1 MSANI
6 HFISAGAGS
15 GKTFRL
21 TAELRDRLARG
32 RVEPAGVIATTFTR
46 LAASELQERVR
57 RALIEA
63 GEHGTALRMEQA
75 LIGTVNGVC
84 GELLRRFAFE
94 AGMPPEQQVIDE
106 AQGNVLF
113 YQAMEQALAGDR
125 PRLRKMNALSH
136 RLQIVDQRSGQQLW
150 RQEVKKVVDAARANN
165 QSANTIRDLGGA
177 SAAALLAHFP
187 AATAQD
193 PGAELLA
200 EVNRALALL
209 DTSHDSTQATADYV
223 SRLQQAQAA
232 LIKRNLTWPEWIG
245 LAKGRTGAKSRAVAE
260 PVSAVAA
267 RFEQHPQLHADLREF
282 CGEVFAIAAA
292 SLETYQQLKNRK
304 GLIDFVDQE
313 QRLFQLLD
321 HPEVAPVLR
330 EELQLLL
337 VDEFQDTSPIQLAL
351 FLKLS
356 ALADHVIW
364 VGDIKQSI
372 YGFRGADPALMDA
385 VVARIDEQGATPEVL
400 PQSWRS
406 TPDLVAYCNALFAPA
421 FADTLPPERVTL
433 QPARPTV
440 EAAPEPAVEC
450 WHLEGRN
457 KPERAAAL
465 AAGVQALLARGRQVC
480 DKDSRQLRPVR
491 CRDIAILCRTH
502 SNLAAV
508 AAALATA
515 RLPIRYQ
522 RPGLLAT
529 PEGCLA
535 MACLRRLIDPTDT
548 LAAAEIVS
556 LTECSNP
563 EQWLGERL
571 AWLADPEA
579 QPRHWREDRASG
591 PLAALAA
598 ARARLRFLTPVETLR
613 LALDAGAVAQAVH
626 RWGPTIQRSQHR
638 HNNLAALLAH
648 AEDYLEQCRAQREPA
663 TATGLVLWLQA
674 LADAEEDTQA
684 SGGDEDAIQLV
695 THHGAK
701 GLEWPLVIAMDLAS
715 ALKPRLWGLTVQ
727 PTREPVSLD
736 NPLAGRSLRYWPAFF
751 GNNSTGVAVLE
762 TVDASAEGQ
771 AALAQEIQEAKRLLY
786 VSLTRP
792 RDALILTREGRNSG
806 GPWMDTLDADWMLP
820 TGEQL
825 SLPDGSTIP
834 ARFLALAADNRLPPQ
849 PAYQP
854 EWPETPAPEPVLL
867 PRRQNPSACPPLA
880 EAAIGDVITLGERL
894 PLDGDFDPSTLGS
907 ALHAVIACRLL
918 GHADSARILADYGVA
933 EVISASVA
941 DQCCER
947 LLRAVGERFQP
958 TALYPEHPVCFVN
971 NDGQIVDGWIDLLL
985 ETAAGYVIIDHK
997 ASPRARGDWQEVA
1010 LGYSGQ
1016 LQAYAEA
1023 VTRASGKPVLG
1034 TWIHFGVTG
1043 GLVEVRLQALR
1054 ENSA

>member
-1 MSANI
+1 MSTNI

-32 RVEPAGVIATTFTR
+32 QVEPAGVIATTFTR

-63 GEHGTALRMEQA
+63 GEHATAVRMEQA

-113 YQAMEQALAGDR
+113 YQAMEQALADDR
-125 PRLRKMNALSH
+125 PRLRKVNALSH
-136 RLQIVDQRSGQQLW
+136 RLQIVDQRSRQQLW

-165 QSANTIRDLGGA
+165 QSAADIRDLGSA
-177 SAAALLAHFP
+177 SASALLAHFP
-187 AATAQD
+187 TATARD
-193 PGAELLA
+193 LNAELLA
-200 EVNRALALL
+200 AVNHALSAL
-209 DTSHDSTQATADYV
+209 DTDHDSTQATADYL

-232 LIKRNLTWPEWIG
+232 LIKRTLTWPEWIG
-245 LAKGRTGAKSRAVAE
+245 LAKGKTGAKSRAIAE
-260 PVSAVAA
+260 AVSAVAA
-267 RFEQHPQLHADLREF
+267 RFEQHPQLHADLRDF

-292 SLETYQQLKNRK
+292 SLDTYQQLKNRR

-313 QRLFQLLD
+313 QRLYQLLD
-321 HPEVAPVLR
+321 HPEVASVLR

-356 ALADHVIW
+356 ALADDVIW

-385 VVARIDEQGATPEVL
+385 VVARLGERGSVPEVL
-400 PQSWRS
+400 PRSWRS
-406 TPDLVAYCNALFAPA
+406 SAALVTYSNALFAPA
-421 FADTLPPERVTL
+421 FADTLPAERVTL
-433 QPARPTV
+433 RPARPASETPPG
-440 EAAPEPAVEC
+440 AAVEC
-450 WHLEGRN
+450 WQLEGRN

-465 AAGVQALLARGRQVC
+465 AAGVQALLQSGRLVC
-480 DKDSRQLRPVR
+480 DKDSRQLRAIR
-491 CRDIAILCRTH
+491 CRDIAILCRSH
-502 SNLAAV
+502 SNLAAM

-535 MACLRRLIDPTDT
+535 MACLRRLIDPADT
-548 LAAAEIVS
+548 LASAEIIS

-563 EQWLGERL
+563 EQWLSERL
-571 AWLADPEA
+571 AWLADPA
-579 QPRHWREDRASG
+579 AMPQRWREDRADG

-613 LALDAGAVAQAVH
+613 LALDAGEVAQSVS
-626 RWGPTIQRSQHR
+626 RWGPTGQRSQHR
-638 HNNLAALLAH
+638 RNNLAALLAH
-648 AEDYLEQCRAQREPA
+648 AADYLEQCRAQREPA

-715 ALKPRLWGLTVQ
+715 ALKPRLWGLTVL
-727 PTREPVSLD
+727 PSPEPVSLD
-736 NPLAGRSLRYWPAFF
+736 NPLARRSLRYWPAFF
-751 GNNSTGVAVLE
+751 GNNSTGIPVLD
-762 TVDASAEGQ
+762 TIDASAEGRGRNGAGNPGSKAPAVCEPDPATGCPDPDPGGQ
-771 AALAQEIQEAKRLLY
+771 EQRRAVDGHPRCGVDAAHRRPAGIARRQPYPDTLPGPRSGLSTAAAGSVPARMARHP
-786 VSLTRP
+786 RP
-792 RDALILTREGRNSG
+792 RA
-806 GPWMDTLDADWMLP
+806 GP
-820 TGEQL
+820 
-825 SLPDGSTIP
+825 
-834 ARFLALAADNRLPPQ
+834 AA
-849 PAYQP
+849 
-854 EWPETPAPEPVLL
+854 PAPEPLRL
-867 PRRQNPSACPPLA
+867 PATRGSQHRRRHHAGRALAAGGRFRSGHPRFRPARSDRRSAAGPRRQRPHPRRLRGG
-880 EAAIGDVITLGERL
+880 GDTLRGGRR
-894 PLDGDFDPSTLGS
+894 P
-907 ALHAVIACRLL
+907 V
-918 GHADSARILADYGVA
+918 
-933 EVISASVA
+933 
-941 DQCCER
+941 
-947 LLRAVGERFQP
+947 LRAPARCRGATLSADRP
-958 TALYPEHPVCFVN
+958 L
-971 NDGQIVDGWIDLLL
+971 
-985 ETAAGYVIIDHK
+985 
-997 ASPRARGDWQEVA
+997 SRAPG
-1010 LGYSGQ
+1010 
-1016 LQAYAEA
+1016 
-1023 VTRASGKPVLG
+1023 VLPQQ
-1034 TWIHFGVTG
+1034 
-1043 GLVEVRLQALR
+1043 R
-1054 ENSA
+1054 

>member
-6 HFISAGAGS
+6 RFISAGAGS

-21 TAELRDRLARG
+21 TAELRERLAEG

-57 RALIEA
+57 RALLETGA
-63 GEHGTALRMEQA
+63 HSTAMRMEQA

-113 YQAMEQALAGDR
+113 YQAMELALADDR

-136 RLQIVDQRSGQQLW
+136 RLQIVDQRSRQQLW
-150 RQEVKKVVDAARANN
+150 RQEVKKIADAARANN
-165 QSANTIRDLGGA
+165 QSAGDIRDLGDA
-177 SAAALLAHFP
+177 SASALLAHFP
-187 AATAQD
+187 AATRRD
-193 PGAELLA
+193 LGGELLA
-200 EVNRALALL
+200 AVNHALSLL
-209 DTSHDSTQATADYV
+209 DTGLDSTRATADYL

-232 LIKRNLTWPEWIG
+232 LIKRSLTWPEWIG
-245 LAKGRTGAKSRAVAE
+245 LAKGKTGAKSRAIAE

-267 RFEQHPQLHADLREF
+267 CFEQHPQLQADLAEF
-282 CGEVFAIAAA
+282 CREVFQIAAA
-292 SLETYQQLKNRK
+292 SLDTYQQLKTRK

-313 QRLFQLLD
+313 QRLYQLLD
-321 HPEVAPVLR
+321 HPEVAAVLR

-356 ALADHVIW
+356 ALADEVIW

-385 VVARIDEQGATPEVL
+385 VVARLSEQGCLPEVL
-400 PQSWRS
+400 PRSWRS
-406 TPDLVAYCNALFAPA
+406 TPELVAYSNALFAPA
-421 FADTLPPERVTL
+421 FADTLPAERVTL
-433 QPARPTV
+433 SPARPAQETP
-440 EAAPEPAVEC
+440 PEPAVEC
-450 WHLEGRN
+450 WQLEGRTRDD
-457 KPERAAAL
+457 RAAAL
-465 AAGVQALLARGRQVC
+465 AAGVQGLLDSRRQVC
-480 DKDSRQLRPVR
+480 DPDSRQLRAIQY
-491 CRDIAILCRTH
+491 RDIAILCRTH
-502 SNLAAV
+502 SNLAAL
-508 AAALATA
+508 ASALASA

-522 RPGLLAT
+522 RHGLLAT

-535 MACLRRLIDPTDT
+535 MACLRRLIDPADT
-548 LAAAEIVS
+548 LASAEIIS
-556 LTECSNP
+556 LTECNNP

-571 AWLADPEA
+571 AWLAEPEA
-579 QPRHWREDRASG
+579 APHRWRENREDG

-598 ARARLRFLTPVETLR
+598 ARERLRFLTPVETLR
-613 LALDAGAVAQAVH
+613 LALDTGAVAQTAS
-626 RWGPTIQRSQHR
+626 RWGPTHQRSQHR
-638 HNNLAALLAH
+638 LNNLAALLGH

-674 LADAEEDTQA
+674 LADAGEDSQA

-715 ALKPRLWGLTVQ
+715 ELKPRLWGLTVLPSPQ
-727 PTREPVSLD
+727 AVSLD
-736 NPLAGRSLRYWPAFF
+736 APLADRSLRYWPAFF
-751 GNNSTGVAVLE
+751 GNNSTGIE
-762 TVDASAEGQ
+762 TLDTIAASPEGQ
-771 AALAQEIQEAKRLLY
+771 AALAREIQEARRLLY

-792 RDALILTREGRNSG
+792 RDALVLTREGRTIG
-806 GPWMDTLDADWMLP
+806 GPWMDTLNADWMLP

-825 SLPDGSTIP
+825 ILPDGNTIP
-834 ARFLALAADNRLPPQ
+834 TRCQLLAADNRLPPP

-854 EWPETPAPEPVLL
+854 QWPATPAPATDLL
-867 PRRQNPSACPPLA
+867 PLRQSPSAFAPLA
-880 EAAIGDVITLGERL
+880 EATIGEVVMLGERL
-894 PLDGDFDPSTLGS
+894 AITGDFDPATLGS

-918 GHADSARILADYGVA
+918 GHADTPRILADYGVTETLPCAAA
-933 EVISASVA
+933 E
-941 DQCCER
+941 QCCDR
-947 LLRAVGERFQP
+947 LLAAINARFRP
-958 TALYPEHPVCFVN
+958 TALYPEHPVRFRN
-971 NDGQIVDGWIDLLL
+971 RRGQIVDGWIDLLL
-985 ETAAGYVIIDHK
+985 ATEDGYVVIDHK
-997 ASPRARGDWQEVA
+997 ASPRARSDWQQVA

-1016 LQAYAEA
+1016 LQAYAEG

-1034 TWIHFGVTG
+1034 TWIHFGVSG
-1043 GLVEVRLQALR
+1043 GLVEICWP
-1054 ENSA
+1054 

>member
-1 MSANI
+1 MSARI

-21 TAELRDRLARG
+21 TGELRDRLAAG
-32 RVEPAGVIATTFTR
+32 QVQPAGVIATTFTR
-46 LAASELQERVR
+46 LAAGELQERVR

-113 YQAMEQALAGDR
+113 YQAMEQALAGAR

-136 RLQIVDQRSGQQLW
+136 RLQIVDQRSRQQLW
-150 RQEVKKVVDAARANN
+150 RQEVKKIVDAARANN
-165 QSANTIRDLGGA
+165 QSAADIRDLGSA

-187 AATAQD
+187 TATARD
-193 PGAELLA
+193 LNAELLA
-200 EVNRALALL
+200 AVNHALFEL
-209 DTSHDSTQATADYV
+209 DTDHDRTQATADYL

-232 LIKRNLTWPEWIG
+232 LIKRTLTWPEWIG
-245 LAKGRTGAKSRAVAE
+245 LAKGKTGAKSRAIAE

-267 RFEQHPQLHADLREF
+267 QFEQHPQLQADLRDF
-282 CGEVFAIAAA
+282 CSEVFAIAAA
-292 SLETYQQLKNRK
+292 SLDTYQQLKNRK

-313 QRLFQLLD
+313 QCLYQLLD
-321 HPEVAPVLR
+321 HPEVAAVLR

-356 ALADHVIW
+356 TLADDVIW

-385 VVARIDEQGATPEVL
+385 VVARIGEQGSAPEVL

-406 TPDLVAYCNALFAPA
+406 TPALVAYSNALFAPA
-421 FADTLPPERVTL
+421 FADTLTAERVTL
-433 QPARPTV
+433 QPARP
-440 EAAPEPAVEC
+440 AAEVPPGPAVEC

-465 AAGVQALLARGRQVC
+465 AAGVQALLASGRQVC
-480 DKDSRQLRPVR
+480 DKDSRQLRAIR

-502 SNLAAV
+502 SNLAAI

-515 RLPIRYQ
+515 RLPLRYQ

-535 MACLRRLIDPTDT
+535 MACLRRLIDPADT
-548 LAAAEIVS
+548 LASAEIIS

-563 EQWLGERL
+563 EHWLSERL

-579 QPRHWREDRASG
+579 MPHRWREDGTTG
-591 PLAALAA
+591 PLSALAE
-598 ARARLRFLTPVETLR
+598 ARARVRFLTPVETLR
-613 LALDAGAVAQAVH
+613 LALDAGEVAQSVH
-626 RWGPTIQRSQHR
+626 RWGPTSQRSQHR
-638 HNNLAALLAH
+638 LNNLAALLAH

-663 TATGLVLWLQA
+663 TASGLVLWLQA

-684 SGGDEDAIQLV
+684 NGGDEDAIQLV

-715 ALKPRLWGLTVQ
+715 ELKPRLWGLTVLPSVQ
-727 PTREPVSLD
+727 PVSLD
-736 NPLAGRSLRYWPAFF
+736 DPLAGRSLRYWPAFF
-751 GNNSTGVAVLE
+751 GNNSTGIAVLD
-762 TVDASAEGQ
+762 TIDASPEGQ
-771 AALAQEIQEAKRLLY
+771 AALAREIQEAKRLLY

-792 RDALILTREGRNSG
+792 RDALILTREGKSSG
-806 GPWMDTLDADWMLP
+806 GPWMDTLGAEWMLP
-820 TGEQL
+820 TCEEL
-825 SLPDGSTIP
+825 PLPDGPTIA
-834 ARFLALAADNRLPPQ
+834 ARFLALAADNHLPLQSP
-849 PAYQP
+849 YQP
-854 EWPETPAPEPVLL
+854 EWPDTPAPEPTLL
-867 PRRQNPSACPPLA
+867 PLRQSPSAFPPLA
-880 EAAIGDVITLGERL
+880 DARIGEEITLGERL
-894 PLDGDFDPSTLGS
+894 PLERNFDPATLGS

-918 GHADSARILADYGVA
+918 GHADSARILAEHGV
-933 EVISASVA
+933 EEIISSAAA
-941 DQCCER
+941 DQCSDR
-947 LLRAVGERFQP
+947 LLAAVAKRFQP
-958 TALYPEHPVCFVN
+958 TALYPEHPVRFIN
-971 NDGQIVDGWIDLLL
+971 SDGQIVDGWIDLLL
-985 ETAAGYVIIDHK
+985 ETPEGYIIIDHK

-1016 LQAYAEA
+1016 LRAYAEG
-1023 VTRASGKPVLG
+1023 VTRASGRPVLA

-1043 GLVEVRLQALR
+1043 GLVEVCLP
-1054 ENSA
+1054 

>member
-1 MSANI
+1 MSTNI

-21 TAELRDRLARG
+21 TTELRDRLARG

-63 GEHGTALRMEQA
+63 GEHATAVRMEQA

-113 YQAMEQALAGDR
+113 YQAMEQALADDR

-136 RLQIVDQRSGQQLW
+136 RLQIVDQRSRQQLW
-150 RQEVKKVVDAARANN
+150 RQEVKKIVDAARANN
-165 QSANTIRDLGGA
+165 QSAADIRDLGSA
-177 SAAALLAHFP
+177 SASALLAHFP
-187 AATAQD
+187 TATALD
-193 PGAELLA
+193 LNAELLA
-200 EVNRALALL
+200 AVNHALSAL
-209 DTSHDSTQATADYV
+209 DTDHDSTQATADYQ

-232 LIKRNLTWPEWIG
+232 LIKRTLTWPEWIG
-245 LAKGRTGAKSRAVAE
+245 LAKGKTGAKSRAIAE

-267 RFEQHPQLHADLREF
+267 RFEQHPQLHADLGDF
-282 CGEVFAIAAA
+282 CDDVFAIAAA
-292 SLETYQQLKNRK
+292 SLDTYQQLKNRR

-313 QRLFQLLD
+313 QRLYQLLD
-321 HPEVAPVLR
+321 HPEVASVLR

-356 ALADHVIW
+356 ALADDVIW

-385 VVARIDEQGATPEVL
+385 VVARLGERGSVPEVL
-400 PQSWRS
+400 PRSWRS
-406 TPDLVAYCNALFAPA
+406 SAALVAYSNALFAPA
-421 FADTLPPERVTL
+421 FADTLPVERVTL
-433 QPARPTV
+433 RPARPASET
-440 EAAPEPAVEC
+440 PPGPAVEC
-450 WHLEGRN
+450 WQLEGRN

-465 AAGVQALLARGRQVC
+465 AAGVQALLQSGRLVC
-480 DKDSRQLRPVR
+480 DKDSRQLRTIR
-491 CRDIAILCRTH
+491 CRDIAILCRSH
-502 SNLAAV
+502 SNLAAM

-535 MACLRRLIDPTDT
+535 MACLRRLIDPADT
-548 LAAAEIVS
+548 LASAEIIS
-556 LTECSNP
+556 LTECRNP
-563 EQWLGERL
+563 EQWLSERL
-571 AWLADPEA
+571 AWLADPA
-579 QPRHWREDRASG
+579 AMPQRWREDRADG

-613 LALDAGAVAQAVH
+613 LALDAGEVAQSIN
-626 RWGPTIQRSQHR
+626 RWGPTGQRSQHR
-638 HNNLAALLAH
+638 RNNLAALLAH
-648 AEDYLEQCRAQREPA
+648 AGDYLEQCRAQREPA
-663 TATGLVLWLQA
+663 TVTGLVLWLQA

-715 ALKPRLWGLTVQ
+715 PLKPRLWGLTVL
-727 PTREPVSLD
+727 PSPEPVSLD
-736 NPLAGRSLRYWPAFF
+736 NPLAGRSLHYWPAFF
-751 GNNSTGVAVLE
+751 GNNSTGIPVLD
-762 TVDASAEGQ
+762 TIDASAEGR
-771 AALAQEIQEAKRLLY
+771 AAMAQEIQEAKRLLY

-792 RDALILTREGRNSG
+792 RDALILTREGKSSG
-806 GPWMDTLDADWMLP
+806 GPWMDTLNAEWMLP
-820 TGEQL
+820 TAAQL
-825 SLPDGSTIP
+825 SLPDGSSIP
-834 ARFLALAADNRLPPQ
+834 THFQALAADYRLPPQ
-849 PAYQP
+849 APYHP
-854 EWPETPAPEPVLL
+854 EWPDTPAPEPSLL
-867 PRRQNPSACPPLA
+867 PRRQSPSAFPPCA
-880 EAAIGDVITLGERL
+880 EASIGDVITLGERL
-894 PLDGDFDPSTLGS
+894 QLEGDFDPATLGS

-918 GHADSARILADYGVA
+918 GHADSARILADHGVA
-933 EVISASVA
+933 AILPGAAA

-947 LLRAVGERFQP
+947 LLAAVAQHFQP
-958 TALYPEHPVCFVN
+958 TALYPEHPVCYVN
-971 NDGQIVDGWIDLLL
+971 NDDQIVDGWIDLLL
-985 ETAAGYVIIDHK
+985 ETVAGYVIIDHK
-997 ASPRARGDWQEVA
+997 ASPRGRDDWRQVA
-1010 LGYSGQ
+1010 LGHSGQ
-1016 LQAYAEA
+1016 LQAYAEG

-1034 TWIHFGVTG
+1034 TWIHFAVTG
-1043 GLVEVRLQALR
+1043 GLVEVRLP
-1054 ENSA
+1054 

>member
-1 MSANI
+1 MSTTI

-63 GEHGTALRMEQA
+63 GEHATAVRMEQA

-84 GELLRRFAFE
+84 GELLRRFAFA

-113 YQAMEQALAGDR
+113 YQAMEQALADDR
-125 PRLRKMNALSH
+125 PRLRKVNALSH
-136 RLQIVDQRSGQQLW
+136 RLQIVDQRSRQQLW
-150 RQEVKKVVDAARANN
+150 RQEVKKIVDAARANN
-165 QSANTIRDLGGA
+165 QSAADIRDLGSA
-177 SAAALLAHFP
+177 SASALLAHFP
-187 AATAQD
+187 TATARD
-193 PGAELLA
+193 LNAELLA
-200 EVNRALALL
+200 AVNHALSEL
-209 DTSHDSTQATADYV
+209 DTDHDSTQATADYQ

-232 LIKRNLTWPEWIG
+232 LIKRTLTWPEWIG
-245 LAKGRTGAKSRAVAE
+245 LAKGKTGAKSRAIAE

-267 RFEQHPQLHADLREF
+267 RFEQHPQLHADLRDF

-292 SLETYQQLKNRK
+292 SLDTYQQLKNRR

-313 QRLFQLLD
+313 QRLYQLLD
-321 HPEVAPVLR
+321 HPEVASVLR

-356 ALADHVIW
+356 ALADDVIW

-385 VVARIDEQGATPEVL
+385 VVARLGEQGSVPEVL
-400 PQSWRS
+400 PRSWRS
-406 TPDLVAYCNALFAPA
+406 SAALVAYSNALFAPA
-421 FADTLPPERVTL
+421 FADTLPAERVTL
-433 QPARPTV
+433 HPARPESETPP
-440 EAAPEPAVEC
+440 APAVEC
-450 WHLEGRN
+450 WQLEGRN

-465 AAGVQALLARGRQVC
+465 AAGVQALLQSGRLVC
-480 DKDSRQLRPVR
+480 DQDSRQLRAIR
-491 CRDIAILCRTH
+491 CRDIAILCRSH
-502 SNLAAV
+502 SNLAAM

-535 MACLRRLIDPTDT
+535 MACLRRLIDPADT
-548 LAAAEIVS
+548 LASAEIIS

-563 EQWLGERL
+563 EQWLSERL
-571 AWLADPEA
+571 AWLADPA
-579 QPRHWREDRASG
+579 AMPQRWREDRADG

-613 LALDAGAVAQAVH
+613 LALDAGEVAQSVN
-626 RWGPTIQRSQHR
+626 RWGPTGQRSQHR
-638 HNNLAALLAH
+638 RNNLAALLAH
-648 AEDYLEQCRAQREPA
+648 AGDYLEQCRAQREPA

-715 ALKPRLWGLTVQ
+715 ALKPRLWGLTVL
-727 PTREPVSLD
+727 PSPEPVSLD

-751 GNNSTGVAVLE
+751 GNNSTGIPVLD
-762 TVDASAEGQ
+762 TIDASAEGG
-771 AALAQEIQEAKRLLY
+771 AAMAQEIQEAKRLLY

-792 RDALILTREGRNSG
+792 RDALILTREGKSSG
-806 GPWMDTLDADWMLP
+806 GPWMDTLDAAWMLP
-820 TGEQL
+820 TGDQL
-825 SLPDGSTIP
+825 SLPDGSSIP
-834 ARFLALAADNRLPPQ
+834 THFQALAADYRLPPQ
-849 PAYQP
+849 APYQP
-854 EWPETPAPEPVLL
+854 EWPDTPAPQPTLL
-867 PRRQNPSACPPLA
+867 PRRQSPSAFPPRA
-880 EAAIGDVITLGERL
+880 EATIGDVITLGERL
-894 PLDGDFDPSTLGS
+894 QLEGDFDPAILGS

-918 GHADSARILADYGVA
+918 GHGDSARILADYGVA
-933 EVISASVA
+933 AILSGAAA

-947 LLRAVGERFQP
+947 LLAAVAQHFQP
-958 TALYPEHPVCFVN
+958 IALYPEHPVCYVN
-971 NDGQIVDGWIDLLL
+971 SDDQIVDGWIDLLL

-997 ASPRARGDWQEVA
+997 ASPRGRGDWQEVA

-1016 LQAYAEA
+1016 LQAYAEG
-1023 VTRASGKPVLG
+1023 VTRTSGKPVLG

-1043 GLVEVRLQALR
+1043 GLVEVCLP
-1054 ENSA
+1054 

>member
-6 HFISAGAGS
+6 RFISAGAGS

-21 TAELRDRLARG
+21 TAELRERLAAG

-57 RALIEA
+57 RSLLETGA
-63 GEHGTALRMEQA
+63 HGTAMRLEQA

-106 AQGNVLF
+106 AQGDVLF
-113 YQAMEQALAGDR
+113 YQAMELALAGDR

-136 RLQIVDQRSGQQLW
+136 RLQIVDQRNRQQLW
-150 RQEVKKVVDAARANN
+150 RQEVKKIVDAARANN
-165 QSANTIRDLGGA
+165 QSASDIRDLGDA
-177 SAAALLAHFP
+177 SATALLAHFP
-187 AATAQD
+187 PATRRD
-193 PGAELLA
+193 LGGELLA
-200 EVNRALALL
+200 AVNHALSLL
-209 DTSHDSTQATADYV
+209 DTGHDSTQATAEYL

-245 LAKGRTGAKSRAVAE
+245 LAKGKVGAKSRAIAE

-267 RFEQHPQLHADLREF
+267 CFEQHPQLQADLGEF
-282 CGEVFAIAAA
+282 CREVFQIAAA
-292 SLETYQQLKNRK
+292 SLDTYQQLKTRK

-313 QRLFQLLD
+313 QRLYQLLD
-321 HPEVAPVLR
+321 HPEVAAVLR

-356 ALADHVIW
+356 ALADEVIW

-385 VVARIDEQGATPEVL
+385 VVARLSEQGCLPEVL

-406 TPDLVAYCNALFAPA
+406 TPELVAYSNALFTPA
-421 FADTLPPERVTL
+421 FADTLPAARVTL
-433 QPARPTV
+433 RPARPAPETP
-440 EAAPEPAVEC
+440 PEPAVEC
-450 WHLEGRN
+450 WQLEGRT

-465 AAGVQALLARGRQVC
+465 AAGVQGLLDSGRRVC
-480 DKDSRQLRPVR
+480 DPDSRQLRAIQY
-491 CRDIAILCRTH
+491 RDIAILCRTR
-502 SNLAAV
+502 SNLATLAT
-508 AAALATA
+508 ALASA

-535 MACLRRLIDPTDT
+535 MACLRRLIDPADT
-548 LAAAEIVS
+548 LASAEIIS
-556 LTECSNP
+556 LTECTSP
-563 EQWLGERL
+563 EQWLDERL
-571 AWLADPEA
+571 ARLAEPDPA
-579 QPRHWREDRASG
+579 PHRWREDREDG

-598 ARARLRFLTPVETLR
+598 VRERLRFLTPVETLR
-613 LALDAGAVAQAVH
+613 LALDAGAVAESVS
-626 RWGPTIQRSQHR
+626 RWGPTSQRSQHR
-638 HNNLAALLAH
+638 LNNLAALLAH

-674 LADAEEDTQA
+674 LAEAEEDSQA

-715 ALKPRLWGLTVQ
+715 DLKPRLWGLTVLPSPQ
-727 PTREPVSLD
+727 PVSLEA
-736 NPLAGRSLRYWPAFF
+736 PLADRSLRYWPAFF
-751 GNNSTGVAVLE
+751 GNNSTGI
-762 TVDASAEGQ
+762 ASLDTIAASPEGQ
-771 AALAQEIQEAKRLLY
+771 AALARETQEARRLLY

-792 RDALILTREGRNSG
+792 RDALVLTREGKKIG
-806 GPWMDTLDADWMLP
+806 GPWMETLNADWMLP
-820 TGEQL
+820 DGEEL
-825 SLPDGSTIP
+825 TLPDGDTIP
-834 ARFLALAADNRLPPQ
+834 TRCQVLAADNRLPPE

-854 EWPETPAPEPVLL
+854 QWPDTPPPATDLL
-867 PRRQNPSACPPLA
+867 PLRQSPSAFAPLA
-880 EAAIGDVITLGERL
+880 EATVGEVIVLGERL
-894 PLDGDFDPSTLGS
+894 AISGDYDPATLGS

-918 GHADSARILADYGVA
+918 GHADTPRILADYGVT
-933 EVISASVA
+933 EILSSSAA
-941 DQCCER
+941 DQGCDR
-947 LLRAVGERFQP
+947 LLAAVNARFRP
-958 TALYPEHPVCFVN
+958 TALYPEHPVRFRN
-971 NDGQIVDGWIDLLL
+971 RHGQIVDGWIDLLL
-985 ETAAGYVIIDHK
+985 ATEDGYVVIDHK
-997 ASPRARGDWQEVA
+997 ASPRARSDWQQVA

-1016 LQAYAEA
+1016 LQAYAEG
-1023 VTRASGKPVLG
+1023 VSRATGKPVLG
-1034 TWIHFGVTG
+1034 TWIHFGVSG
-1043 GLVEVRLQALR
+1043 GLVEICLP
-1054 ENSA
+1054 